1 MLARLRTIVT
11 KHKYSIILCVLF
23 AFFYVLPL
31 LIANVYYT
39 DDMRR
44 SLTGLGWKYDGRHF
58 ASFMMS
64 KLTGG
69 GRISDFFP
77 YSIIFSAVIF
87 ALTGYLISLIL
98 RLETKSRLKF
108 SALIF
113 LINPFL
119 LENLSYRW
127 DSLPMAISV
136 CAVVVPFLFIDSW
149 RRFSIASLIGITIT
163 MFTYQASVVVFPLL
177 AVLILIKKCL
187 DGDDLSKIGRLTL
200 VMFCAFVL
208 SLVVYK
214 IVSVFLPVLSQGER
228 GVTVFGAEKPFNE
241 LLRNTLLSWHLIK
254 DGFSRYFT
262 ILAALSALLAIWA
275 YIRFS
280 KSSERFINKALILP
294 LVVVVFILMP
304 SVLLFLKDSWI
315 VPRVLI
321 GFPFIVYLLLLFI
334 ARWEQKIISVL
345 SILFVFVSL
354 PLISS
359 YAGALKSQHSLEV
372 SVVEKITQTIDV
384 DNKTIVFN
392 GELQYSP
399 ETYVALEKYPLLVR
413 LVPSYLKD
421 DWMWGEMVFNKA
433 TNYMYAPK
441 FVYGEERRSLLE
453 KMNSLPIVGETY
465 YYTLRADSTSIVV
478 DFQDARINRQ

>member
-1 MLARLRTIVT
+1 MQDRLRTIVT

-58 ASFMMS
+58 ASFLMS

-77 YSIIFSAVIF
+77 YSTIFSAVIF

-108 SALIF
+108 SALIL

-149 RRFSIASLIGITIT
+149 RRFSIASLIGIIIT
-163 MFTYQASVVVFPLL
+163 MFTYQASLVVFPLL
-177 AVLILIKKCL
+177 AILILVKKCM
-187 DGDDLSKIGRLTL
+187 DGDDLSKIGRL
-200 VMFCAFVL
+200 M
-208 SLVVYK
+208 LVVFCTFVVSLLIYK

-228 GVTVFGAEKPFNE
+228 GMTVFGAEKPLNE
-241 LLRNTLLSWHLIK
+241 LLRNTLLTWHLIK

-262 ILAALSALLAIWA
+262 ILSALSALLAIWA

-280 KSSERFINKALILP
+280 KSSEKFLNKSLVLP
-294 LVVVVFILMP
+294 LVAMLFVLMP
-304 SVLLFLKDSWI
+304 SVLLLLKDSWV

-321 GFPFIVYLLLLFI
+321 GFPFIIYLLLLFI
-334 ARWEQKIISVL
+334 SRWKQKIVSVL
-345 SILFVFVSL
+345 SILFVLVSL
-354 PLISS
+354 PLMTS

-372 SVVEKITQTIDV
+372 SVVQKIAETIDV
-384 DNKTIVFN
+384 DNKEIVFN
-392 GELQYSP
+392 GQLQYSP
-399 ETYVALEKYPLLVR
+399 ETHVALEKYPLLTS
-413 LVPSYLKD
+413 LVPSYLND
-421 DWMWGEMVFNKA
+421 DWTWGEMVFNKA

-441 FVYGEERRSLLE
+441 FIYGEARKDLIKR
-453 KMNSLPIVGETY
+453 MNSLPIIGETY
-465 YYTLRADSTSIVV
+465 YYTLRADSACVIV